1 MTKLQNKTVRVL
13 DSIEFE
19 IGLIK
24 IHDLYLR
31 GTPGVT
37 TKVAKIDAASG
48 FLQRLAQKEEW
59 QKNKFQKAKEYI
71 RSLIKGSSLLDSFVL
86 VPIDL
91 LLKSAKEE
99 YEGSVGE
106 EKRARGEVLNYIKES
121 KEKGVEYFIIDG
133 QNRLMES
140 LVKFFTNEIP
150 FDTDIPL
157 KIIDIKDNKI
167 NLAGKFYK
175 DLTLDVKEY
184 INNIEVPIV
193 VAIRGDI
200 EEFGEALISKNESVA
215 WDAWQKMITNKWYT
229 KFRHQ
234 ISSIASKDA
243 GDAPSRQVLNM
254 VSGQKYVYDV
264 NGWDKLIAEFLIW
277 MEKGIV
283 PTSPSDFI
291 SFFSGINT
299 ISDYQLTSI
308 KKYLRDFC
316 GKYKKPNNVNTVITN
331 TELRNYVMLRWVL
344 DNPKKYKKLNV
355 PSWKIQKGVDFAGYY
370 QVINRLLIEKP
381 EDYGEIKSWEEF
393 TLPNSAP
400 GTKPSRVK
408 SPGSYNSFNSEN
420 KPEYLIGRISI
431 LLNVF
436 NSQNNTLKCKKV
448 LKDMLDTGVIVEL
461 DETPMPSIESIY
473 SDNPNDADGTPI
485 PISSLDGRSFDRGH
499 KLAKSKGGSNT
510 DVVLQ
515 KPRDNRQWQ
524 ENYKG

>member
-1 MTKLQNKTVRVL
+1 
-13 DSIEFE
+13 
-19 IGLIK
+19 
-24 IHDLYLR
+24 
-31 GTPGVT
+31 
-37 TKVAKIDAASG
+37 
-48 FLQRLAQKEEW
+48 
-59 QKNKFQKAKEYI
+59 
-71 RSLIKGSSLLDSFVL
+71 
-86 VPIDL
+86 
-91 LLKSAKEE
+91 
-99 YEGSVGE
+99 
-106 EKRARGEVLNYIKES
+106 
-121 KEKGVEYFIIDG
+121 
-133 QNRLMES
+133 
-140 LVKFFTNEIP
+140 TNEIP

-308 KKYLRDFC
+308 KKYL
-316 GKYKKPNNVNTVITN
+316 
-331 TELRNYVMLRWVL
+331 
-344 DNPKKYKKLNV
+344 
-355 PSWKIQKGVDFAGYY
+355 
-370 QVINRLLIEKP
+370 
-381 EDYGEIKSWEEF
+381 
-393 TLPNSAP
+393 
-400 GTKPSRVK
+400 
-408 SPGSYNSFNSEN
+408 
-420 KPEYLIGRISI
+420 
-431 LLNVF
+431 
-436 NSQNNTLKCKKV
+436 
-448 LKDMLDTGVIVEL
+448 
-461 DETPMPSIESIY
+461 
-473 SDNPNDADGTPI
+473 
-485 PISSLDGRSFDRGH
+485 
-499 KLAKSKGGSNT
+499 
-510 DVVLQ
+510 
-515 KPRDNRQWQ
+515 
-524 ENYKG
+524 

>member
-1 MTKLQNKTVRVL
+1 
-13 DSIEFE
+13 
-19 IGLIK
+19 
-24 IHDLYLR
+24 
-31 GTPGVT
+31 
-37 TKVAKIDAASG
+37 
-48 FLQRLAQKEEW
+48 
-59 QKNKFQKAKEYI
+59 
-71 RSLIKGSSLLDSFVL
+71 
-86 VPIDL
+86 
-91 LLKSAKEE
+91 
-99 YEGSVGE
+99 
-106 EKRARGEVLNYIKES
+106 
-121 KEKGVEYFIIDG
+121 
-133 QNRLMES
+133 
-140 LVKFFTNEIP
+140 
-150 FDTDIPL
+150 
-157 KIIDIKDNKI
+157 
-167 NLAGKFYK
+167 
-175 DLTLDVKEY
+175 
-184 INNIEVPIV
+184 
-193 VAIRGDI
+193 
-200 EEFGEALISKNESVA
+200 
-215 WDAWQKMITNKWYT
+215 
-229 KFRHQ
+229 
-234 ISSIASKDA
+234 
-243 GDAPSRQVLNM
+243 
-254 VSGQKYVYDV
+254 
-264 NGWDKLIAEFLIW
+264 
-277 MEKGIV
+277 
-283 PTSPSDFI
+283 
-291 SFFSGINT
+291 
-299 ISDYQLTSI
+299 I